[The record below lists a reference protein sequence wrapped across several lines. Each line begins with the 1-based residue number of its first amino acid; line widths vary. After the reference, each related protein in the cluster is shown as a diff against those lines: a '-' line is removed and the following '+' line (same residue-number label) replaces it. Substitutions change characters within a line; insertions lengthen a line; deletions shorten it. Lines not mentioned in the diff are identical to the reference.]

1 MYPKKFEALVESFR
15 KLPGVGMKTAER
27 YAFQT
32 LEWDEE
38 TLDGFIQSLADMKD
52 GLKKCEVCG
61 NLAEGDLCDIC
72 KDTTRQRDIIC
83 VVQSPKDV
91 IAMEKTKEY
100 AGVYHVLNGV
110 ISTAKGILPE
120 DIKPID
126 TYSRRY
132 KRNYYR
138 NQSDG
143 RRRNDCFISLKAF
156 RKL

>member
-61 NLAEGDLCDIC
+61 NLAKETCVIYARIQ
-72 KDTTRQRDIIC
+72 KD
-83 VVQSPKDV
+83 SV
-91 IAMEKTKEY
+91 ILS
-100 AGVYHVLNGV
+100 VLFKV
-110 ISTAKGILPE
+110 L
-120 DIKPID
+120 
-126 TYSRRY
+126 RM
-132 KRNYYR
+132 
-138 NQSDG
+138 
-143 RRRNDCFISLKAF
+143 
-156 RKL
+156 